1 MSSRKVLST
10 SCTRLMDH
18 AAGAST
24 RFNFVL
30 ADVAAVVD
38 SQRNVC
44 RNRSRFCSEAKAGN
58 NGDLGTISSLSF

>member
-1 MSSRKVLST
+1 MSSRTVLST
-10 SCTRLMDH
+10 SCTRPIDR
-18 AAGAST
+18 AAGVST

-30 ADVAAVVD
+30 ADVAAVAD

-58 NGDLGTISSLSF
+58 NGDLSTIWSLSF